1 MRALSP
7 IPTTTSHVL
16 DSVASWWSHAII
28 LLSLLMMARAMRAQ
42 ALDSDHVA
50 FSESA
55 GGSTAPAFA
64 GALFAYDG
72 GSRCAGTVGQLVP
85 AWANGAQAGT
95 FSASPAGLS
104 INPTT
109 GVVDLARSRAGAY
122 TITNHLTASG
132 TTGLSA
138 STFLVLH
145 TLPSPILTASGPT
158 TFGNGGAVTL
168 TASGGTEGATYQ
180 FFNNGQLIRE
190 ATSNTYTATTSG
202 SYTVLV
208 INPGSCVAASAAVPV
223 RVTPAA
229 AKTAPELSIAPNPT
243 PAHFTIYT
251 GASSAAAR
259 ISVRNSR
266 GEEVQTGQVPAGVR
280 SYDVDLS
287 RLAPDTYILQVTTA
301 TGSVMRR
308 VVRE

>member
-1 MRALSP
+1 MRALSSISTP
-7 IPTTTSHVL
+7 AAHVL
-16 DSVASWWSHAII
+16 DSVASWWSHALI
-28 LLSLLMMARAMRAQ
+28 LLGLLLMSRASRAQ
-42 ALDSDHVA
+42 GPDADQLA

-55 GGSTAPAFA
+55 GGAPTTLSAA
-64 GALFAYDG
+64 FAYDG

-95 FSASPAGLS
+95 FSASPVGLS
-104 INPTT
+104 LNPTT
-109 GVVDLARSRAGAY
+109 GVVDLARSQAGAY
-122 TITNHLTASG
+122 TITNQLAAG
-132 TTGLSA
+132 GAAGVAA

-145 TLPSPILTASGPT
+145 TLPSPVLTASGPT
-158 TFGNGGAVTL
+158 TFGAGGAVRL

-190 ATSNTYTATTSG
+190 ATSNTYTATKSG

-223 RVTPAA
+223 TVAP

-243 PAHFTIYT
+243 PAHFTIFT
-251 GASSAAAR
+251 GAAAPAAR
-259 ISVRNSR
+259 ISVRNGR
-266 GEEVQTGQVPAGVR
+266 GEEVQTGLVPAGVP

-287 RLAPDTYILQVTTA
+287 SLAAGTYMLQVTTA
-301 TGSVMRR
+301 TGRVMRR